1 MTDDELVALG
11 LCDPDD
17 RHFDARAAFM
27 RGLFDLGATV
37 DEVVAAAELG
47 DSHLHALRYEFWLMP
62 PVHRDLSEMADAC
75 GASIEELREWWR
87 LIGFRDPAQPG
98 RRFSAGEIALAQVF
112 KAVSALGG
120 GSPAAL
126 LDMLRL
132 EGALSRQIASGGV
145 EALEAMIPGG
155 LRVRSITNGEMT
167 SFDKFAVDV
176 LNDGI
181 NAIVGTMIRRFF
193 IDAIASIAEV
203 ELSDAG
209 APEMVVTAMFV
220 DIVDFTSLSRR
231 ADAAELTGIL
241 SAFESATHSAAFDHR
256 GHVVKMLGDG
266 AMLSFSDAGQ
276 AVAAA
281 RELVAYRPELPPC
294 RAGIASGR
302 VLSRQ
307 GDLFGGA
314 VNLAARLA
322 GVVGPG
328 EIAVDTP
335 PEGVEA
341 QRMDPVG
348 LTGFDEPI
356 TPYRV
361 VAG

>member
-1 MTDDELVALG
+1 MTDDELTALG
-11 LCDPDD
+11 LCDESDP
-17 RHFDARAAFM
+17 HFAARADFM
-27 RGLFDLGATV
+27 RGLLDLGATV
-37 DEVVAAAELG
+37 DEIVAAAELG
-47 DSHLHALRYEFWLMP
+47 ESHLHALRFEFLLMP
-62 PVHRDLSEMADAC
+62 PVYRDVEEAAAAS
-75 GASIEELREWWR
+75 GATVEELRDWWHT
-87 LIGFRDPAQPG
+87 IGFRDPTQPG
-98 RRFSAGEIALAQVF
+98 CRFSAGEVELVQAF
-112 KAVSALGG
+112 KSVSSLGG
-120 GSPAAL
+120 GSAAAM

-132 EGALSRQIASGGV
+132 EGALSRQIAAGGV
-145 EALEAMIPGG
+145 EALEVMLPDG
-155 LRVRSITNGEMT
+155 LRVRSITSGEMT
-167 SFDKFAVDV
+167 SFDKFAVDI
-176 LNDGI
+176 LSEGI

-193 IDAIASIAEV
+193 LEAVASITEV
-203 ELSDAG
+203 ELSEAG

-231 ADAAELTGIL
+231 VDAAELGAIL
-241 SAFESATHSAAFDHR
+241 SAFESASHSAAVDHR

-266 AMLSFSDAGQ
+266 AMLSFTDPCQ

-307 GDLFGGA
+307 GDLFGAA

-335 PEGVEA
+335 PDGVGA
-341 QRMDPVG
+341 QALDPVV
-348 LTGFDEPI
+348 LTGYDVAV

-361 VAG
+361 LG

>member
-1 MTDDELVALG
+1 M
-11 LCDPDD
+11 
-17 RHFDARAAFM
+17 RAA
-27 RGLFDLGATV
+27 RQSPSYANG
-37 DEVVAAAELG
+37 
-47 DSHLHALRYEFWLMP
+47 
-62 PVHRDLSEMADAC
+62 
-75 GASIEELREWWR
+75 GASSALVI
-87 LIGFRDPAQPG
+87 PTQPG
-98 RRFSAGEIALAQVF
+98 RRFSAGEVGLAQVF
-112 KAVSALGG
+112 KSVAALGG
-120 GSPAAL
+120 GSAAAM

-132 EGALSRQIASGGV
+132 EGALSRQIAAGGV

-176 LNDGI
+176 LSEGI

-193 IDAIASIAEV
+193 IDAIASITEV
-203 ELSDAG
+203 EVSEAG

-220 DIVDFTSLSRR
+220 DIVDFTSLSQR
-231 ADAAELTGIL
+231 ADAAELSGIL
-241 SAFESATHSAAFDHR
+241 SAFESAAHSAAVDHG

-266 AMLSFSDAGQ
+266 AMLSFSNAGQ

-322 GVVGPG
+322 GVAGPG
-328 EIAVDTP
+328 EIAVDEP
-335 PEGVEA
+335 PDGVDV
-341 QRMDPVG
+341 QRMDPVE
-348 LTGFDEPI
+348 LTGYDEAVV
-356 TPYRV
+356 PYRLTPN
-361 VAG
+361 G